1 MMQQP
6 MYIQILQWANWVISI
21 LYPVVLVCIL
31 FLAWKDFRRLV
42 DHFAPRPVAEE
53 KSQAKKKAKGKEEFE

>member
-6 MYIQILQWANWVISI
+6 FYIQILQWANWIISI

-42 DHFAPRPVAEE
+42 NHFAPRPVAEE
-53 KSQAKKKAKGKEEFE
+53 KTQSEKKMESEEEFE